1 MMRIYQKGL
10 NAMRTTVDLD
20 EDVLMA
26 VKELARLKGES
37 IGRVLSELT
46 RKGLLYR
53 MPESSGGLFVA
64 REPAKTEQ
72 KTLASLGIHPFPYEG
87 GPIPTNELVNRIREE
102 EGI

>member
-1 MMRIYQKGL
+1 
-10 NAMRTTVDLD
+10 MRTTVDLD

-53 MPESSGGLFVA
+53 PMPESSGGPLVS
-64 REPAKTEQ
+64 REPAETEQ

>member
-1 MMRIYQKGL
+1 
-10 NAMRTTVDLD
+10 MRTTVDLD

-26 VKELARLKGES
+26 VKELARIKGES

-53 MPESSGGLFVA
+53 PIPEPSGGPLMA
-64 REPAKTEQ
+64 REPAETEQ

-87 GPIPTNELVNRIREE
+87 GTIPTNELVNRIREE